1 MWETPLKKTNR
12 LNTIIYSSETKL
24 KVATKFKQGYQI
36 QIRLSRIYKIQI
48 QSKPITKLKI
58 RRIKIQIHVHLLS
71 SAYLCQ
77 VEDLILKIKH
87 NTWHH

>member
-1 MWETPLKKTNR
+1 MRN
-12 LNTIIYSSETKL
+12 SSEENQQIKYNNL
-24 KVATKFKQGYQI
+24 QLRNKIESCDEVQQGYQI

-77 VEDLILKIKH
+77 VEDLILKI
-87 NTWHH
+87 